1 MQVYIYV
8 LRTSIHFEPFPQRP
22 PQLTS
27 LMVLVD
33 ISMAEEAALGD
44 IQFIEGCRS

>member
-8 LRTSIHFEPFPQRP
+8 LRTGIHSEPFPQRP

-27 LMVLVD
+27 LMVLID
-33 ISMAEEAALGD
+33 ISIAEKAAPEEM
-44 IQFIEGCRS
+44 QFTEGCRS